1 MISAPDA
8 FFWVG
13 TAGTPETVSDFS
25 TTKILA
31 DPKHSYEYTDTK
43 NSKHYILKR
52 SDKKDITLKLPSS
65 MTVCLMIFTFTEF
78 TEEFL

>member
-1 MISAPDA
+1 MLLQRFIISAPDA

-13 TAGTPETVSDFS
+13 TAGTPETVADFS

-31 DPKHSYEYTDTK
+31 DSKHSYEYTDTK

-52 SDKKDITLKLPSS
+52 SEKKDITLKLPSP
-65 MTVCLMIFTFTEF
+65 MTVIR
-78 TEEFL
+78 